1 MMRGKRFA
9 QIGLAT
15 LYLAAMGLGAT
26 GCSRAPAWPMLRW
39 WSQDWYGYYYDN
51 VMANGSP
58 YVSRPFASAKICL
71 SAMRA
76 YRRNESRWAGFA
88 CARGCTQQADGV
100 LTDCTEVVE

>member
-1 MMRGKRFA
+1 M
-9 QIGLAT
+9 Q
-15 LYLAAMGLGAT
+15 
-26 GCSRAPAWPMLRW
+26 RW

-58 YVSRPFASAKICL
+58 YVSRPFASANSCL

-76 YRRNESRWAGFA
+76 YRRSESRWAGFA

-100 LTDCTEVVE
+100 LTDCTEVVD